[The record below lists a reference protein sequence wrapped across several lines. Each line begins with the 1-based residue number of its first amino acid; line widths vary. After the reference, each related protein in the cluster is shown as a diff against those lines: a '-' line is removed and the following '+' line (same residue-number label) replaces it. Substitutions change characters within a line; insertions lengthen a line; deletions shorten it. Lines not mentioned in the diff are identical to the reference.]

1 MKRAFHAS
9 FSVPKSRRK
18 RARSTAGKLV
28 ALLAEK
34 NTEKKAKTTPKIT
47 VKSHHVGGKRLR
59 IKQGFQIKTGVY
71 LVQERAADYAS

>member
-1 MKRAFHAS
+1 
-9 FSVPKSRRK
+9 
-18 RARSTAGKLV
+18 V